1 MKSIPATAVVI
12 LNWNGRH
19 HLETYLPSVLEHTS
33 ADIDLWV
40 ADNGSSDDSVAWLKE
55 HHASR
60 VSVLTLD
67 QNWGFAE
74 GYNRALQSI
83 EAETYV
89 LLNSDVRVV
98 RDWVPSTLEAME
110 RHGWDVASPAVVQD
124 MDPERLEHAGAAG
137 GWMDVDGFPFCVGR
151 IFERC
156 DKTSDLELRDRETFW
171 ASGACLFIRREAWLR
186 ACGFDGDLFA
196 HFEEIDLCWRLKNMG
211 SSVGCHG
218 AIQVRH
224 LGGGSLP
231 SESPFKA
238 YLNFRNALLVMLKNR
253 PGWWPG
259 FMFRRMTLDGLAA
272 WRFLSQGKWALF
284 WAVGKA
290 HGALYWRLP
299 KTLSKRAELRRRHSA
314 SPNTK
319 GWWNRSIVWAHFV
332 QGVQSVNE
340 LDDID

>member
-1 MKSIPATAVVI
+1 
-12 LNWNGRH
+12 
-19 HLETYLPSVLEHTS
+19 
-33 ADIDLWV
+33 
-40 ADNGSSDDSVAWLKE
+40 
-55 HHASR
+55 
-60 VSVLTLD
+60 
-67 QNWGFAE
+67 
-74 GYNRALQSI
+74 
-83 EAETYV
+83 
-89 LLNSDVRVV
+89 
-98 RDWVPSTLEAME
+98 
-110 RHGWDVASPAVVQD
+110 
-124 MDPERLEHAGAAG
+124 
-137 GWMDVDGFPFCVGR
+137 MDVDGFPFCVGR

-171 ASGACLFIRREAWLR
+171 ASGACLFIRRDAWLR
-186 ACGFDGDLFA
+186 ARGFDGHLFA

-299 KTLSKRAELRRRHSA
+299 KTLSKRAELRRLHSA
-314 SPNTK
+314 SPNTN

>member
-1 MKSIPATAVVI
+1 MD
-12 LNWNGRH
+12 GRR
-19 HLETYLPSVLEHTS
+19 
-33 ADIDLWV
+33 
-40 ADNGSSDDSVAWLKE
+40 WL
-55 HHASR
+55 S
-60 VSVLTLD
+60 
-67 QNWGFAE
+67 
-74 GYNRALQSI
+74 
-83 EAETYV
+83 
-89 LLNSDVRVV
+89 
-98 RDWVPSTLEAME
+98 
-110 RHGWDVASPAVVQD
+110 
-124 MDPERLEHAGAAG
+124 
-137 GWMDVDGFPFCVGR
+137 FCVGR
-151 IFERC
+151 IFDKC
-156 DKTSDLELRDRETFW
+156 DKASDLELRDRETFW
-171 ASGACLFIRREAWLR
+171 ASGACLFIRRDAWLR
-186 ACGFDGDLFA
+186 ARGFDGDLFA

-231 SESPFKA
+231 SESPFKV

-299 KTLSKRAELRRRHSA
+299 KTLSKRAELRRHHSA
-314 SPNTK
+314 SPNTN